1 MRLNKRDVAHI
12 ASFKEGAF
20 KSWADIMDEV
30 KARRVEIDT
39 ASIRAASHSLAL
51 TFD

>member
-1 MRLNKRDVAHI
+1 VRLNKRDVAHI
-12 ASFKEGAF
+12 ATFKEGAF

-30 KARRVEIDT
+30 KARRVEVDT
-39 ASIRAASHSLAL
+39 TSIREASRSLAL